1 MKKYFLI
8 ALACLALAVPQTA
21 TAQDETPDNSRY
33 ILTPKAPETPRING
47 PKVYGAR
54 RKADFL
60 FRIPTTGARPMTW
73 SAKGLPRGLK
83 LNKSTGI
90 ISGKARR
97 KGEKTRHEEQQQRDP
112 HRPHKGFLRQ
122 LRPIWHHLPRRR
134 PGNALDKLRYEKA
147 Y

>member
-8 ALACLALAVPQTA
+8 ALACLALAVPQGV

-60 FRIPTTGARPMTW
+60 FRIPTTGARPMTD
-73 SAKGLPRGLK
+73 R
-83 LNKSTGI
+83 KSVV
-90 ISGKARR
+90 
-97 KGEKTRHEEQQQRDP
+97 
-112 HRPHKGFLRQ
+112 
-122 LRPIWHHLPRRR
+122 
-134 PGNALDKLRYEKA
+134 
-147 Y
+147 